1 MPGTG
6 LRSRVGGR
14 LRSIPSWQ
22 ITLGLALLG
31 LGFLIAAQLATER
44 PRVRYTTQERA
55 PLIETAL
62 DLQDQQEALSA
73 QVLELRAQIQQLE
86 QQGQG
91 TSAAIGALN
100 DQLEE
105 ARLASGL
112 IPLRG
117 TGVVFQLEDSAEPP
131 AAGENELDYL
141 VSARD
146 LRTMV
151 EELWLAGAEAVAING
166 ERVVPTTAIIDIGGV
181 VLANSAYLAPPYQVA
196 AIGSENLYEDVVG
209 SPGFADFVRARQDGV
224 RDPHRLPRAGGGRHP
239 GVRGHGHPSPR
250 PAGAVRAAR
259 ERGAGVRVGG
269 LGDPMRRLRNQVTI
283 AAVSFILGLLVVIQL
298 RAQAAGSGLGAM
310 SSQDLT
316 VFVANLNA
324 GLDQRR
330 QEIAALER
338 DLATLSA
345 NADRGVVSLG
355 QVRDELGSIRAYAG
369 LDAVVGPGVT
379 VTVDGPIDGPA
390 VEDLINELRNAGAE
404 AIAIDGVRLVAGSV
418 VTGGPGEVAVE
429 GDRLDD
435 PFTVSAIGGVRDA
448 DRVADADRRDRRPG
462 RRHVSRGD
470 PHRDARDAPRAACHH
485 AGARPETRRPTTLT
499 PSSLLR

>member
-1 MPGTG
+1 
-6 LRSRVGGR
+6 
-14 LRSIPSWQ
+14 
-22 ITLGLALLG
+22 
-31 LGFLIAAQLATER
+31 
-44 PRVRYTTQERA
+44 
-55 PLIETAL
+55 
-62 DLQDQQEALSA
+62 
-73 QVLELRAQIQQLE
+73 
-86 QQGQG
+86 
-91 TSAAIGALN
+91 
-100 DQLEE
+100 
-105 ARLASGL
+105 
-112 IPLRG
+112 
-117 TGVVFQLEDSAEPP
+117 
-131 AAGENELDYL
+131 
-141 VSARD
+141 
-146 LRTMV
+146 
-151 EELWLAGAEAVAING
+151 
-166 ERVVPTTAIIDIGGV
+166 
-181 VLANSAYLAPPYQVA
+181 
-196 AIGSENLYEDVVG
+196 
-209 SPGFADFVRARQDGV
+209 
-224 RDPHRLPRAGGGRHP
+224 
-239 GVRGHGHPSPR
+239 
-250 PAGAVRAAR
+250 
-259 ERGAGVRVGG
+259 
-269 LGDPMRRLRNQVTI
+269 MRRLRNQVTI

-435 PFTVSAIGGVRDA
+435 PFTVSAIGGSETLTGSLTRIGGI
-448 DRVADADRRDRRPG
+448 VAQVAATYPE
-462 RRHVSRGD
+462 VTLTVT
-470 PHRDARDAPRAACHH
+470 PVDAPGAACHH

-499 PSSLLR
+499 PSCLLR